1 MIVICPEYHF
11 LFFKQRYAV
20 THYPH
25 LESALWHA
33 LRYQAR
39 ISGDSRAW
47 FNIDYRLA
55 NDFPR

>member
-1 MIVICPEYHF
+1 MARII
-11 LFFKQRYAV
+11 
-20 THYPH
+20 
-25 LESALWHA
+25 
-33 LRYQAR
+33 LRYEAH

>member
-1 MIVICPEYHF
+1 MIRI
-11 LFFKQRYAV
+11 
-20 THYPH
+20 
-25 LESALWHA
+25 A
-33 LRYQAR
+33 LRYEAR

>member
-1 MIVICPEYHF
+1 
-11 LFFKQRYAV
+11 
-20 THYPH
+20 
-25 LESALWHA
+25 
-33 LRYQAR
+33 RYQAR

>member
-1 MIVICPEYHF
+1 MARII
-11 LFFKQRYAV
+11 
-20 THYPH
+20 
-25 LESALWHA
+25 
-33 LRYQAR
+33 LRYEAR

>member
-1 MIVICPEYHF
+1 M
-11 LFFKQRYAV
+11 RY
-20 THYPH
+20 
-25 LESALWHA
+25 E
-33 LRYQAR
+33 AR